1 MPQYLKNATF
11 MFTFAQQ
18 RSRDNILVPRG
29 ILGQLQLF
37 LRKPELIRTGTY
49 AIQSD
54 VLPEVVSL
62 FFGRVGGDK
71 TKVVTAENAGQLRA
85 LCDELGFS
93 GFDDELRALLDD
105 DSNVRT
111 DRVCMRGRIDR
122 HDMIIEELQRRVFE
136 LERQLRGQ
144 QAVLERIKALETRVE
159 EIRRNDVEGA
169 IAEVRREVSD
179 MREEVHRLVSDKASV
194 VDVRALFEEVA
205 RLKEAEKKRRTC
217 LYKAARPLDGIIARL
232 THVYGGNVHRNGV
245 VQITASSVARGDMG
259 PENAVELGTDSCF
272 CSRSEPNSWICCDF
286 RKRRVALVSYSIRS
300 PRAPSCPK
308 SWVLEV
314 SNDGIVWQVVD
325 HRENNEHLKCA
336 CVTHNFDIR
345 APLRESFRF
354 VRLRNTGKNHDA
366 NDHLHLSSL
375 ELFGTLSSL

>member
-1 MPQYLKNATF
+1 
-11 MFTFAQQ
+11 MFSFTQQ
-18 RSRDNILVPRG
+18 RSGDNVHFCIPRG
-29 ILGQLQLF
+29 LLNQLQLF

-54 VLPEVVSL
+54 VLPEVTSL

-71 TKVVTAENAGQLRA
+71 TKVVTAENAGQLRV

-93 GFDDELRALLDD
+93 GFDDELRALLYD

-122 HDMIIEELQRRVFE
+122 QDMIIEELQRRVFE
-136 LERQLRGQ
+136 LEQQLRGQ

-179 MREEVHRLVSDKASV
+179 KASV

-217 LYKAARPLDGIIARL
+217 LYEAARPLDGIIARL
-232 THVYGGNVHRNGV
+232 THVYGGNVHRKGV

-259 PENAVELGTDSCF
+259 PENAVEPGTDSCF

-314 SNDGIVWQVVD
+314 SNDGIVWQAVD
-325 HRENNEHLKCA
+325 RRANNEHLKCA
-336 CVTHNFDIR
+336 CVTHNFNIL
-345 APLRESFRF
+345 APPRESFRF
-354 VRLRNTGKNHDA
+354 VRLRNTGKNHDE